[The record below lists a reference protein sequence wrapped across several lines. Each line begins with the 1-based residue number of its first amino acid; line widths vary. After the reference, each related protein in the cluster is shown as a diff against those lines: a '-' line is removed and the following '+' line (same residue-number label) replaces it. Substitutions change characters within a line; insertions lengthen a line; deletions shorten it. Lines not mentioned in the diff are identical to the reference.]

1 MESKVETKVVQDT
14 KPSSLKTDPPG
25 SMVSK
30 GETSLLEDNSLPNVL
45 QPFVDFLENFPDLV
59 VKIVQVYKKPLIYL
73 GLIVSSIM
81 AVYVSLTLLM
91 AIDRI
96 PLFAPFFELVGIGY
110 TVWFVKRYV
119 VNDSD
124 RQKLSS
130 ELDALKTK
138 VFGKKSTDS

>member
-1 MESKVETKVVQDT
+1 
-14 KPSSLKTDPPG
+14 
-25 SMVSK
+25 
-30 GETSLLEDNSLPNVL
+30 
-45 QPFVDFLENFPDLV
+45 
-59 VKIVQVYKKPLIYL
+59 
-73 GLIVSSIM
+73 M